1 MEGAIVAEVE
11 KESIAAELGLQKGDR
26 IVSINNT
33 PLVDL
38 IQFQYDWV
46 GEEAL
51 LEIEKKSGK
60 KVVYEIEKDYDE
72 PLGVIFNQAVFDGI
86 KPCRNKCL
94 FCFVDQMPQGMRPSL
109 YIKDDDYRISFLQ
122 GSYITLTNLKHKDLE
137 RIVTEKLSPLYVS
150 VHTTDPELRKRM
162 LKNPDAG
169 RITALLKELSE
180 YGIEFHTQIVLC
192 PGLNDG
198 EALDMTFNDLYA
210 IEGVRSIALVPVG
223 ITKYREGLPELRR
236 YSEEEAKTIIDWA
249 ENKQQ
254 QCLKTRDSAFIWSTD
269 ELYLI
274 AKSKLPDYK
283 TYEDFPQ
290 LENGV
295 GMVRLFWEE
304 FDSIILPRKVN
315 KPIKYICL
323 TGESGQYVLEP
334 VVKKLNLIEGI
345 YLDLKVIKNRF
356 FGATVTVAGLLTGKC
371 LLNGLQDIP
380 KGSRVIFPEVMIRG
394 QEGRFLDD
402 LTINEVASKLEVEL
416 IPVPAEP
423 QGFLDRILAV

>member
-51 LEIEKKSGK
+51 LEIEKKSGE

-109 YIKDDDYRISFLQ
+109 YIKDDDYRVSFLQ
-122 GSYITLTNLKHKDLE
+122 GSYITLTNLKQKDLE

-180 YGIEFHTQIVLC
+180 CGIEFHTQIVLC

-269 ELYLI
+269 EFYLI

-345 YLDLKVIKNRF
+345 YLDLKVIKNHF

-380 KGSRVIFPEVMIRG
+380 KGSRVIFPEVMLRG
-394 QEGRFLDD
+394 QEGSFLDD
-402 LTINEVASKLEVEL
+402 LTINEVASRLEVEL